1 MSIGRIRSR
10 SIFVTDAVVGE
21 VLFYVLR
28 QCLGPN
34 VYMQDVHQV
43 WVKVYSRMLKTI
55 VPTAVDCELKGY
67 RHHSEPEQRP
77 PVRASYMFSQ
87 AQTLAFSQA
96 ASSTDDSD
104 KDANTELKSEKIR
117 RGEGA

>member
-1 MSIGRIRSR
+1 M
-10 SIFVTDAVVGE
+10 FVTDAVVGE

-67 RHHSEPEQRP
+67 RHHSEPELRP
-77 PVRASYMFSQ
+77 HVRASYMFSH
-87 AQTLAFSQA
+87 AQTLAFFQA
-96 ASSTDDSD
+96 ASSADESD